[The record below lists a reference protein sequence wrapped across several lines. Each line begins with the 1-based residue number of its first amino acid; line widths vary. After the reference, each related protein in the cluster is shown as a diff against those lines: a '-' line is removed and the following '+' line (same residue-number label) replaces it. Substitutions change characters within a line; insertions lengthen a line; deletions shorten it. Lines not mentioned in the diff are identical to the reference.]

1 MPAVGAFKRRV
12 LFELLFGSDMLLHAL
27 SSLPNVSIVGILL
40 SLLIAGAVKGT
51 IGIGTPIVGVPLLS
65 LFLDIPSTLMLLSV
79 SLILTNIPQALEG
92 GRTGE
97 ALWSLLPV
105 IAGLVPGILI
115 GARTIAYV
123 DARTA
128 NGIAGSA
135 LLLISIL
142 MLSSPKFQMTPGS
155 SRWIGF
161 TAGFL
166 GGILTGVA
174 AIGAPLV
181 FAYLI
186 AKGLRAREF
195 TKQAS
200 LFLVFSSGL
209 LAIALTGARTFNT
222 GDLLVST
229 AALIPVG
236 IGMAFGRTIRDR
248 IPPRVFKNIVL
259 VAVMASGVD
268 LLRRALFP

>member
-1 MPAVGAFKRRV
+1 
-12 LFELLFGSDMLLHAL
+12 MLLHAL
-27 SSLPNVSIVGILL
+27 GSLPNAYIAGILL
-40 SLLIAGAVKGT
+40 SLLLAGAVKGT

-79 SLILTNIPQALEG
+79 SLVLTNIPQALEG

-97 ALWSLLPV
+97 ALRSLLPV
-105 IAGLVPGILI
+105 IAGLVPGIFI

-128 NGIAGSA
+128 SGITGSA

-142 MLSSPKFQMTPGS
+142 MLASPKFRMTPGS

-181 FAYLI
+181 FAYLL
-186 AKGLRAREF
+186 AKGLQPREF

-200 LFLVFSSGL
+200 LFLVFSSSL
-209 LAIALTGARTFNT
+209 LAIALTGARTFDT
-222 GDLLVST
+222 GDLLVSM
-229 AALIPVG
+229 AALVPVG
-236 IGMAFGRTIRDR
+236 IGMIFGRIVRDR
-248 IPPRVFKNIVL
+248 IPPRLFKNFVL
-259 VAVMASGVD
+259 AAVMASSLD